1 MIVLQNTMMNTVNV
15 KFYSP
20 AEERINITS
29 HALGLILSVIAL
41 VLLVARA
48 AMYGNVWHI
57 ISFSIFGLSLIMLYA
72 ASTLYHSSKDAKLR
86 SRLRIVDHA
95 TIYIL
100 IAGTYTPFTLVTLNG
115 FTGWWIFGVTW
126 GLALTGIILKLF
138 FTGRFEIASTLMYV
152 FMGWVIV
159 FAIEPLVN
167 SFSTEGIAWLVA
179 GGIAYTLGAI
189 LYGVRIMKYNHATFH
204 VFVLIGSAMHFVSV
218 FFYVLPSS

>member
-1 MIVLQNTMMNTVNV
+1 MANTVNA
-15 KFYSP
+15 KYYPP
-20 AEERINITS
+20 AEERINISS
-29 HALGLILSVIAL
+29 HAIGLALSVVAL
-41 VLLVARA
+41 ILLVARA
-48 AMYGNVWHI
+48 AIYGNAWHI
-57 ISFSIFGLSLIMLYA
+57 ISFSIFGLSLIMLYT
-72 ASTLYHSSKDAKLR
+72 ASTVYHSTKDAKLR

-95 TIYIL
+95 SIYIL

-115 FTGWWIFGVTW
+115 TTGWWLFGITW

-138 FTGRFEIASTLMYV
+138 FTGRFEIVSTLMYV

-167 SFSTEGIAWLVA
+167 NFSTAGIAWLVA

-204 VFVLIGSAMHFVSV
+204 VFVLIGSMMHFVSV

>member
-1 MIVLQNTMMNTVNV
+1 MANNENA
-15 KFYSP
+15 KYYPP
-20 AEERINITS
+20 AEERINIAS
-29 HALGLILSVIAL
+29 HAIGLVLSVIAL
-41 VLLVARA
+41 ILLVARA
-48 AMYGNVWHI
+48 AIYGNVWHI
-57 ISFSIFGLSLIMLYA
+57 TSFSIFGISLVMLYT
-72 ASTLYHSSKDAKLR
+72 ASTVYHSTKDAKLR

-115 FTGWWIFGVTW
+115 FTGWWIFGITW

-138 FTGRFEIASTLMYV
+138 FTGRFEIISTLMYV

-167 SFSTEGIAWLVA
+167 NFSTAGIAWLVA
-179 GGIAYTLGAI
+179 GGVAYTLGAI

-218 FFYVLPSS
+218 FFYVLPSN

>member
-1 MIVLQNTMMNTVNV
+1 MMNTVNV